1 MLRGYLVKGLL
12 AALVYQEL
20 LNGDLANLMP
30 KTILYKNFL
39 EKLKSLIVLEK
50 SCPKKF
56 AIFLKKGIS

>member
-1 MLRGYLVKGLL
+1 CEGSL

-39 EKLKSLIVLEK
+39 EKLKFLI
-50 SCPKKF
+50 
-56 AIFLKKGIS
+56 I